1 MLDYILR
8 FIRLKI
14 DKYRYHKILKKKLY
28 EENVGLFIE
37 SNDLS
42 EFEIETLIKK
52 GFVIFSGNF
61 IIYYISCNGTTVKIY
76 NSDIVSNGY
85 SYITKYDSLY
95 KILESIYSLYLVTNA
110 INSLMSIKN
119 IYDDPEHV
127 FIDINSIGVID
138 INTIRRYVEYKEE
151 LWIRLF

>member
-42 EFEIETLIKK
+42 EFEIGTLIKK
-52 GFVIFSGNF
+52 GFVVFSGNF
-61 IIYYISCNGTTVKIY
+61 IIYYISGTTVKIY
-76 NSDIVSNGY
+76 NSDIISDRY
-85 SYITKYDSLY
+85 SYVTKYDNLHEL
-95 KILESIYSLYLVTNA
+95 LESIYSLYLVTNV
-110 INSLMSIKN
+110 ISSVVSIKN
-119 IYDDPEHV
+119 IYDDPKHV
-127 FIDINSIGVID
+127 FIDINSFCIID
-138 INTIRRYVEYKEE
+138 INTVRSYIEYKEE

>member
-14 DKYRYHKILKKKLY
+14 DKYRYHKILKKKLF

-52 GFVIFSGNF
+52 GFVVFSGNF
-61 IIYYISCNGTTVKIY
+61 IIYYISYNDTTVKIY
-76 NSDIVSNGY
+76 NIRITSDRY
-85 SYITKYDSLY
+85 SYVTKYDNLREL
-95 KILESIYSLYLVTNA
+95 LESIYSLYLVSNV
-110 INSLMSIKN
+110 ISSMVSIKN
-119 IYDDPEHV
+119 IYDDPKHV
-127 FIDINSIGVID
+127 FIDINSFCIID
-138 INTIRRYVEYKEE
+138 INTVRSYIEYKEE